1 MRHRWKIVAGIWF
14 AGAFLAGAAGFIKE
28 DSSVWKSMNRVYA
41 APQASE
47 KPSSEPDSSISY
59 DSSTQS
65 QLDAAQQKQEEMK
78 KEKEQLENKLDSI
91 QDSVS
96 DVAKYV
102 RTLDLQMTN
111 LLDKIDT
118 NKKQIKEVKQEIEE
132 VNEEYNTALEKQQE
146 QYEGMKAHIK
156 YMYENS
162 DSNYLVYLM
171 ESRSLADFLSRE
183 EYVQKVTDYDKVLLT
198 RYQQVLDEVTVA
210 QQRAEEKKKQVT
222 AAKNS
227 LKYEK
232 QKLDQLSDEKTR
244 QIEVYQ
250 GIVKENQQNV
260 ADYAAQIAAQEK
272 EIEDILQQGRS
283 NIAQQEQAGESV
295 QVMPTTGE
303 YAWPLPVA
311 GRITSTF
318 GYRKAPTAG
327 ASSYHK
333 GVDIAVN
340 TGTNVLACKEG
351 KVVLARY
358 SASAGNYVAIY
369 HGGGIYSYYMH
380 CSQLKTSVG
389 KRVQKGQ
396 VIARSGS
403 TGISTGPH
411 LHFAMFK
418 SGNYVNPMYYVKQP

>member
-47 KPSSEPDSSISY
+47 KPSSELDSSISY
-59 DSSTQS
+59 DGSTQS
-65 QLDAAQQKQEEMK
+65 RLDAAQQKQEEMK
-78 KEKEQLENKLDSI
+78 KEQEQLENKLDSI

-118 NKKQIKEVKQEIEE
+118 NKKQIKEVQQEIEE

>member
-47 KPSSEPDSSISY
+47 KPSSEPDGSISY

-118 NKKQIKEVKQEIEE
+118 NKKQIKEVQQEIEE

>member
-1 MRHRWKIVAGIWF
+1 M
-14 AGAFLAGAAGFIKE
+14 
-28 DSSVWKSMNRVYA
+28 
-41 APQASE
+41 
-47 KPSSEPDSSISY
+47 
-59 DSSTQS
+59 
-65 QLDAAQQKQEEMK
+65 
-78 KEKEQLENKLDSI
+78 
-91 QDSVS
+91 
-96 DVAKYV
+96 
-102 RTLDLQMTN
+102 
-111 LLDKIDT
+111 
-118 NKKQIKEVKQEIEE
+118 
-132 VNEEYNTALEKQQE
+132 
-146 QYEGMKAHIK
+146 
-156 YMYENS
+156 
-162 DSNYLVYLM
+162 
-171 ESRSLADFLSRE
+171 
-183 EYVQKVTDYDKVLLT
+183 TDYDKVLLT

>member
-1 MRHRWKIVAGIWF
+1 MRHRWKIVVGIWF

-65 QLDAAQQKQEEMK
+65 RLDAAQQKQEEMK
-78 KEKEQLENKLDSI
+78 KEQEQLENKLDSI

-118 NKKQIKEVKQEIEE
+118 NKKQIKEVQQEIEE

>member
-47 KPSSEPDSSISY
+47 KPSSDPDSSISY

-118 NKKQIKEVKQEIEE
+118 NKKQIKEVQQEIEE

>member
-14 AGAFLAGAAGFIKE
+14 AGAFLVGAAGFIKE

-47 KPSSEPDSSISY
+47 KPSSELDSSISY
-59 DSSTQS
+59 DGSTQS
-65 QLDAAQQKQEEMK
+65 RLDAAQQKQEEMK
-78 KEKEQLENKLDSI
+78 KEQEQLENKLDSI

-118 NKKQIKEVKQEIEE
+118 NKKQIKEVQQEIEE

>member
-14 AGAFLAGAAGFIKE
+14 AGAFLAGAVGFIKE

-65 QLDAAQQKQEEMK
+65 RLDAAQQKQEEMK
-78 KEKEQLENKLDSI
+78 KEQEQLENKLDSI

-118 NKKQIKEVKQEIEE
+118 NKKQIKEVQQEIEE

>member
-65 QLDAAQQKQEEMK
+65 RLDAAQQKQEEMK
-78 KEKEQLENKLDSI
+78 KEQEQLENKLDSI

-118 NKKQIKEVKQEIEE
+118 NKKQIKEVQQEIEE

>member
-47 KPSSEPDSSISY
+47 KPSSDPDSSISY

-210 QQRAEEKKKQVT
+210 QERAEEKKKQVT

>member
-118 NKKQIKEVKQEIEE
+118 NKKQIKEVQQEIEE

>member
-1 MRHRWKIVAGIWF
+1 MRRRWKILAGVWL

-28 DSSVWKSMNRVYA
+28 DSSVWKSMDRVYA
-41 APQASE
+41 APQASAE
-47 KPSSEPDSSISY
+47 PSSEPDNSTSY
-59 DSSTQS
+59 DGSTQS
-65 QLDAAQQKQEEMK
+65 RLDAAQQKQEEMK
-78 KEKEQLENKLDSI
+78 KEQEQLENKLDSI

-102 RTLDLQMTN
+102 RTLDMQMTN

-118 NKKQIKEVKQEIEE
+118 NKKQIKEVQQEIEE
-132 VNEEYNTALEKQQE
+132 VNEEYDTALEKQQE

-171 ESRSLADFLSRE
+171 KSRSLAEFLSRE
-183 EYVQKVTDYDKVLLT
+183 EYVQKVTDYDKVLLN
-198 RYQQVLDEVTVA
+198 RYQQVLDEVSLA

-222 AAKNS
+222 ATKNT

-283 NIAQQEQAGESV
+283 DIAQQEQAGESV

-351 KVVLARY
+351 KVVLAKY

>member
-59 DSSTQS
+59 NGSTQS
-65 QLDAAQQKQEEMK
+65 RLDAAQQKQEEMK

>member
-47 KPSSEPDSSISY
+47 KPSSELDSSISY
-59 DSSTQS
+59 DGSTQS
-65 QLDAAQQKQEEMK
+65 RLDAAQQKQEEMK
-78 KEKEQLENKLDSI
+78 KEQEQLENKLDSI

-118 NKKQIKEVKQEIEE
+118 NKKQIKEVQQEIEE

-146 QYEGMKAHIK
+146 RHEGMKPHIK

>member
-118 NKKQIKEVKQEIEE
+118 NKKQIKEVQQEIEE

-222 AAKNS
+222 AAKTS

>member
-1 MRHRWKIVAGIWF
+1 MRRRWKIAAGVWL

-28 DSSVWKSMNRVYA
+28 DNSIWKSLDRVYA
-41 APQASE
+41 APQASTE
-47 KPSSEPDSSISY
+47 PSSEPDSSTSY

-65 QLDAAQQKQEEMK
+65 RLDAAQQKQEEMK
-78 KEKEQLENKLDSI
+78 KEQEQLENKLDSI

-102 RTLDLQMTN
+102 RTLDMQMTN

-118 NKKQIKEVKQEIEE
+118 NKKQIKEVQQEIEE
-132 VNEEYNTALEKQQE
+132 VNEEYDTALEKQQE

-171 ESRSLADFLSRE
+171 KSRSLAEFLSRE
-183 EYVQKVTDYDKVLLT
+183 EYVQKVTDYDKVLLN
-198 RYQQVLDEVTVA
+198 RYQQVLDEVSLA
-210 QQRAEEKKKQVT
+210 QQKAEEKKKQVT
-222 AAKNS
+222 ATKNS

-283 NIAQQEQAGESV
+283 DIAQQEQAGESV

-351 KVVLARY
+351 KVVLAKY

-396 VIARSGS
+396 VIAKSGS

>member
-118 NKKQIKEVKQEIEE
+118 NKKQIKEVQQEIEE

-183 EYVQKVTDYDKVLLT
+183 EYVPKVTDYDKVLLT

-244 QIEVYQ
+244 EIEVYQ

-303 YAWPLPVA
+303 YA
-311 GRITSTF
+311 
-318 GYRKAPTAG
+318 
-327 ASSYHK
+327 
-333 GVDIAVN
+333 
-340 TGTNVLACKEG
+340 
-351 KVVLARY
+351 
-358 SASAGNYVAIY
+358 
-369 HGGGIYSYYMH
+369 
-380 CSQLKTSVG
+380 
-389 KRVQKGQ
+389 
-396 VIARSGS
+396 
-403 TGISTGPH
+403 
-411 LHFAMFK
+411 
-418 SGNYVNPMYYVKQP
+418 

>member
-14 AGAFLAGAAGFIKE
+14 AGAFLAGAAGFIKG

-65 QLDAAQQKQEEMK
+65 RLDAAQQKQEEMK
-78 KEKEQLENKLDSI
+78 KEQEQLENKLDSI

-118 NKKQIKEVKQEIEE
+118 NKKQIKEVQQEIEE

>member
-14 AGAFLAGAAGFIKE
+14 AGAFLAGAAGFIKG

-65 QLDAAQQKQEEMK
+65 RLDAAQQKQEEMK
-78 KEKEQLENKLDSI
+78 KEQEQLENKLDSI

-118 NKKQIKEVKQEIEE
+118 NKKQIKEVQQEIEE

-222 AAKNS
+222 PAKNS

>member
-14 AGAFLAGAAGFIKE
+14 VGAFLAGAAGFIKE

-65 QLDAAQQKQEEMK
+65 RLDAAQQKQEEMK
-78 KEKEQLENKLDSI
+78 KEQEQLENKLDSI

-118 NKKQIKEVKQEIEE
+118 NKKQIKEVQQEIEE

>member
-1 MRHRWKIVAGIWF
+1 MAGIWF

-65 QLDAAQQKQEEMK
+65 RLDAAQQKQEEMK
-78 KEKEQLENKLDSI
+78 KEQEQLENKLDSI

-118 NKKQIKEVKQEIEE
+118 NKKQIKEVQQEIEE

>member
-65 QLDAAQQKQEEMK
+65 RLDAAQQKQEEMK
-78 KEKEQLENKLDSI
+78 KEQEQLENKLDSI

-118 NKKQIKEVKQEIEE
+118 NKKQIKEVQQEIEE

-396 VIARSGS
+396 VIAKSGS

>member
-47 KPSSEPDSSISY
+47 KPSSEPDRSISY
-59 DSSTQS
+59 DGSTQS
-65 QLDAAQQKQEEMK
+65 RLDAAQQKQEEMK
-78 KEKEQLENKLDSI
+78 KEQEQLENKLDSI

>member
-65 QLDAAQQKQEEMK
+65 RLDAAQQKQEEMK
-78 KEKEQLENKLDSI
+78 KEQEQLENKLDSI

-102 RTLDLQMTN
+102 RTLDLQMIN

-118 NKKQIKEVKQEIEE
+118 NKKQIKEVQQEIEE